1 MRALGLMS
9 GTSLDGI
16 DLAMIETDGETI
28 HALGPTR
35 TVAHSPETRAAC
47 RQASGEAMRWRQG
60 TPVPDSVAAAADLIT
75 EAHRRAIAG
84 FLAEAGPVEV
94 IGFHGQTVMHRPAE
108 GLTWQ
113 VGDGGRL
120 ADLFG
125 IEVVGQFR
133 LADVAAGGQGAPLA
147 PLYHRALA
155 RGLAGQRGPVA
166 VLNLGGVGNV
176 TWISDDPA
184 VGPVAFDT
192 GPGNALID
200 DWALHHTGVPIDR
213 DGALAGAGRVHG
225 ELVDLFR
232 GHPFF
237 DLPAPKSLD
246 RDDFTGQ
253 PVRGL
258 SAADGA
264 ATLTAFTVE
273 AAAAARRHFPEPAT
287 RVLVTGGGRLNPV
300 LMAMLRARLGVP
312 VEPVETVG
320 WRGDSLEAEAF
331 GFLAVRSLKGLPL
344 SMPGT
349 TGVPGPQTGGQLFRP
364 RRMSR

>member
-1 MRALGLMS
+1 MKALGLMS

-16 DLAMIETDGETI
+16 DLAVIETDGETI
-28 HALGPTR
+28 QALGPTA
-35 TVAHSPETRAAC
+35 TVPHTPETRAAC
-47 RQASGEAMRWRQG
+47 RAASGEALRWRKG
-60 TPVPDSVAAAADLIT
+60 SAIPASVVEAGHLIT

-84 FLAEAGPVEV
+84 FLAAAGPVEV

-113 VGDGGRL
+113 VGDGQRL

-125 IEVVGQFR
+125 IDVVGQFR
-133 LADVAAGGQGAPLA
+133 LADVEAGGQGAPLA

-155 RGLAGQRGPVA
+155 RSLDGQAGPVA

-184 VGPVAFDT
+184 EAPLAFDT

-200 DWALHHTGVPIDR
+200 DWALHHIGVPVDR
-213 DGALAGAGRVHG
+213 DGALARAGRVHG
-225 ELVDLFR
+225 ELVDAFR
-232 GHPFF
+232 AHPFF
-237 DLPAPKSLD
+237 ELPAPKSLD

-253 PVRGL
+253 AVRGL

-273 AAAAARRHFPEPAT
+273 AVAAARAQFPRPAT

-300 LMAMLRARLGVP
+300 MMEMLRIRLGIP
-312 VEPVETVG
+312 VEPVEAVG

-344 SMPGT
+344 SEPGT
-349 TGVPGPQTGGQLFRP
+349 TGVPGPQVGGQLFRP